1 MNLKCPDCKKEIAV
15 KIFIPANKVTC
26 PHCYYECNLDK
37 TKKLGKFNYV
47 FCFLLMTVLVTV
59 IYDPRLSLITSVI
72 LSILI
77 GYIVR
82 VVYNMAAIYCLNKK
96 TE

>member
-1 MNLKCPDCKKEIAV
+1 MKMNLKCPECKKDFAV
-15 KIFIPANKVTC
+15 KIFIPTNKVTC

-37 TKKLGKFNYV
+37 TKKLGRFNYV
-47 FCFLLMTVLVTV
+47 FCFLLMIVLVTV
-59 IYDPRLSLITSVI
+59 IYDPRLSFITSVI

-82 VVYNMAAIYCLNKK
+82 VVYNMAAIHIINKN
-96 TE
+96 